1 MHLPNAQI
9 LFKICSVSPYWF
21 FSVAFFGIWNS
32 APHYY
37 PSYIFKIE
45 ISCFNGLYKCMCSK
59 NVRLHANTAKGKSI
73 CFRKNS
79 VVCVQFF
86 VCVSFL
92 CKFFVVVSFYL
103 SLRFFFSLHLPKYH
117 LFAGC
122 KVNICFAYDIRM
134 DLLSVRAFVVSV
146 TTFFYLLFLGCFI
159 LSTSNIYFLLQFL
172 PFQFV
177 SLFMSF
183 VHVYAC
189 VCVYP
194 RLDAL
199 PLVLHTICEFYN
211 EKNFFWRKATN
222 SLAWRQQFY
231 AHVVKIVGNAV
242 SFTLKI
248 M

>member
-9 LFKICSVSPYWF
+9 LLKICSVSPYWF

-103 SLRFFFSLHLPKYH
+103 SLRFFFSLHFPKYH

-146 TTFFYLLFLGCFI
+146 TTFFYLLFWDASF
-159 LSTSNIYFLLQFL
+159 YLLQTFI
-172 PFQFV
+172 FFY
-177 SLFMSF
+177 SF
-183 VHVYAC
+183 FH
-189 VCVYP
+189 
-194 RLDAL
+194 
-199 PLVLHTICEFYN
+199 F
-211 EKNFFWRKATN
+211 N
-222 SLAWRQQFY
+222 SLAFLW
-231 AHVVKIVGNAV
+231 V
-242 SFTLKI
+242 SCMCTLVCVQG
-248 M
+248 